1 MTVAEQK
8 MGGRFALPGRAVS
21 PFTAGQRRG
30 AESAP
35 YLKTGERRFPYRRLS
50 PLGTSA
56 TTLAGQRPRPAI
68 LTKRGAQIKLFPAA
82 GVCHVSRPSFR
93 TVRAPIHMRSFLP
106 KTALVLVLLA
116 CATVRAAPPAV
127 PASPVW
133 EHRMTDFSD
142 ADYRYAVEQLLQN
155 FESTT
160 GRHLVPGAKKKV
172 GLKIYADSGPG
183 LATPFGL
190 VRALINSLEK
200 RGFARENI
208 FLVGLNPLRL
218 RLTGYLPSFA
228 TGILPFPGHPVY
240 VLESGKFYDPT
251 WFYDSPLPSRFDP
264 ISNDQAVKNAA
275 GGKAT
280 TTTEEDRKSFLATP
294 LFLDADF
301 WINLPV
307 YTDHQVLGVN
317 GALVNATLW
326 NASNTFR
333 FFKSPNTAPAA
344 VAEMAAIPE
353 LREGWVLN
361 LVSLQLYQF
370 IGGPYF
376 NSLYTVSEPRLL
388 MSADPVVLD
397 ALMMEKINNVR
408 KHNGFDP
415 VSEDDARMLDF
426 AQQLGVGS
434 TDTAHVKWIKVGE
447 GM

>member
-1 MTVAEQK
+1 
-8 MGGRFALPGRAVS
+8 
-21 PFTAGQRRG
+21 
-30 AESAP
+30 
-35 YLKTGERRFPYRRLS
+35 
-50 PLGTSA
+50 
-56 TTLAGQRPRPAI
+56 
-68 LTKRGAQIKLFPAA
+68 
-82 GVCHVSRPSFR
+82 
-93 TVRAPIHMRSFLP
+93 MRSFLQ

-116 CATVRAAPPAV
+116 CASARAAQPAPPSA
-127 PASPVW
+127 PVW
-133 EHRMTDFSD
+133 EHRLVDFSD

-160 GRHLVPGAKKKV
+160 GRKLVPGAKKKV
-172 GLKIYADSGPG
+172 GLKIYSDSGPG

-190 VRALINSLEK
+190 VRALIVSLEK
-200 RGFARENI
+200 RGFATENI

-218 RLTGYLPSFA
+218 RLTGYLPNFSS
-228 TGILPFPGHPVY
+228 GVLPFPGHPVY

-307 YTDHQVLGVN
+307 YTDHMVLGVN

-333 FFKSPNTAPAA
+333 FFKSPATAPAA
-344 VAEMAAIPE
+344 VAEMSAIPE
-353 LREGWVLN
+353 LREGWALN

-376 NSLYTVSEPRLL
+376 NSLYTVSEPRIL
-388 MSADPVVLD
+388 MSADPVILD
-397 ALMMEKINNVR
+397 ALMLEKINNVR
-408 KHNGFDP
+408 KRNGFDP
-415 VSEDDARMLDF
+415 VTEDDARMLDF

-434 TDTAHVKWIKVGE
+434 TDTAHVKYIKVDE
-447 GM
+447 GK